1 MLIRATREFYD
12 DVGMVKAGQII
23 NMTDFRGMD
32 LIRRGLATNAQGEAA
47 EGGAKGPTLS
57 QPIASPIGAEK
68 QPLSSPADQALQ
80 MSISPRPEAAPASS
94 ASITDTN
101 SPRGPM
107 LCTPATAHGGKRIR
121 GRRRSRV

>member
-1 MLIRATREFYD
+1 MLVRATREFLD

-23 NMTDFRGMD
+23 DMTDFRGMD

-47 EGGAKGPTLS
+47 EGGAKGPILS

-68 QPLSSPADQALQ
+68 QPSSSPADQAPQ
-80 MSISPRPEAAPASS
+80 TSVSMQQGAALASS
-94 ASITDTN
+94 ASTTDIN
-101 SPRGPM
+101 SPHGQT
-107 LCTPATAHGGKRIR
+107 LSTPATEHGGKRTK